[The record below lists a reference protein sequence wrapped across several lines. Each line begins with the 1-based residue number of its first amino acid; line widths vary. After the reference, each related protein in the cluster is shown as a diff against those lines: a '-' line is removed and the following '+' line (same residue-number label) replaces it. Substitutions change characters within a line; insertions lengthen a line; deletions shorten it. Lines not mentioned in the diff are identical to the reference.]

1 MPEII
6 RAHERT
12 TFKRCRRAWD
22 FGARSRRNYEALV
35 PARAFDLE
43 RAVHDAL
50 ALWYFPGM
58 WEWDRTLV
66 RGFAMEGFHKSMRR
80 QLDAYAALADVSEAM
95 DEEWQSQVEA
105 GVRLLERYFA
115 WAPGVDAFS
124 PVRVETDFDA
134 NVPDPAEMGVDL
146 VAPGGGPIHYQ
157 GRVDALVV
165 DAYDAYWIMDHRL
178 VVDGEWAHLNQ
189 LLLDEQAIAACWAWE
204 IFYYGMKIAGTIHN
218 ELRLE
223 APEAPDEAPGVV
235 AAAPSPRPEQEAD
248 APAYDVFGR
257 RRLYMEAV
265 RIPDERVQVSGNE
278 AFRRTRIT
286 RTRAELQACGR
297 QVADEA
303 LEMTSRGLIVYPSP
317 SVANCAPCPY
327 REPCIAV
334 NMGTDEQAIL
344 EASYRNRGPEEI
356 VEGRLGGV
364 TWSMNRGAR
373 PPTFGS

>member
-66 RGFAMEGFHKSMRR
+66 QGFAMDGFHRSMRK
-80 QLDAYAALADVSEAM
+80 QLDAYAAVADVSEGQ
-95 DEEWQSQVEA
+95 DEEWHAQVGA

-124 PVRVETDFDA
+124 PVRVDTDFDA
-134 NVPDPAEMGVDL
+134 NVPDPTTMGVDL

-165 DAYDAYWIMDHRL
+165 DAYDAYWVMDHRL
-178 VVDGEWAHLNQ
+178 VVGGEWANLNQ

-218 ELRLE
+218 ELRLD
-223 APEAPDEAPGVV
+223 APDEAPGR
-235 AAAPSPRPEQEAD
+235 ALTAPSPQPEPEAD
-248 APAYDVFGR
+248 APAYDVVGR

-265 RIPDERVQVSGNE
+265 RIPEERVQVAGNE

-286 RTRAELQACGR
+286 RTRAELEACGR

-303 LEMTSRGLIVYPSP
+303 LEMTSQGLIVYPSP

-334 NMGTDEQAIL
+334 NMGTDERAIL
-344 EASYRNRGPEEI
+344 EANYRNRGPEEI

-373 PPTFGS
+373 PPKFGS

>member
-105 GVRLLERYFA
+105 GVRLLQRYFA

-373 PPTFGS
+373 PPTSGS